1 MKLISL
7 ALKSIRCRRLSHAII
22 FAQLS
27 VCFAILIYTVCMV
40 LSQFDVLFVSN
51 GTHRGWLYL
60 SSDILYDNSIGEGYL
75 GPPVTELFKEYDEL
89 IGVSSIEEYTPEQEK
104 EMHGYVQSRLDEEY
118 DKNHHKSKYKYCDL
132 HESLSKSGL
141 VSETAYNISGGGTFS
156 VLDSDRTTHFT
167 EAFLIDSKLYDGLK
181 LNVKNNADLRDYN
194 SDFDKRYFYALIYP
208 DVSYGDRVYE
218 SNCGVGDV
226 LVNEVYNLKERR
238 YDKFYFEIVGELSDP
253 AYVMSKRSFS
263 GDGSMFTY
271 LDVSYLS
278 PQTMSENGAL
288 LAIRPE
294 EFDRMEY
301 YTTYAEN
308 FTLVKPRPDLT
319 DAEYSELL
327 DLIRECGFNVIDL
340 DEAERNTIDEILRFI
355 SENCLILAASLLMVI
370 FSIISVSMLSGEQ
383 VRREYAVYRL
393 CGADLR
399 KVKAL
404 SAVKWAFVFIPS
416 MVMGTAIAIIYSGI
430 SEASTHFI
438 ALSAVPSGVLFAV
451 LYVAS
456 FMMSYRSAGAGYKST
471 ELSE

>member
-1 MKLISL
+1 MRIFSL
-7 ALKSIRCRRLSHAII
+7 AVKSIRCKWLSHLVV
-22 FAQLS
+22 FVQLS
-27 VCFAILIYTVCMV
+27 VSFSILIYVICAV
-40 LSQFDVLFVSN
+40 FNQFDIIITAN
-51 GTHRGWLYL
+51 GAYQGCLYL
-60 SSDILYDNSIGEGYL
+60 SPDIVYL
-75 GPPVTELFKEYDEL
+75 QSLGDDYQGLPMAEIEKEYYEKV
-89 IGVSSIEEYTPEQEK
+89 GVSSFEELTTEQQE
-104 EMHGYVQSRLDEEY
+104 ELRGFLLWRFDEEY
-118 DKNHHKSKYKYCDL
+118 EKNHYKGKYFYSDL
-132 HESLSKSGL
+132 HEALSQSGFVEDTTYNYSFGQTYSINGSDQTRFAETFL
-141 VSETAYNISGGGTFS
+141 V
-156 VLDSDRTTHFT
+156 
-167 EAFLIDSKLYDGLK
+167 DSKLYDKLK
-181 LNVKNNADLRDYN
+181 LNVKGGVDLQDYK
-194 SDFDKRYFYALIYP
+194 SDFENRYFYALMYP
-208 DVSYGDRVYE
+208 DVSYGGQVNK
-218 SNCGVGDV
+218 SNYSVGDL
-226 LVNEVYNLKERR
+226 LVGNVYNIKERC
-238 YDKFYFEIVGELSDP
+238 YETFYFEIVGELSEP
-253 AYVMSKRSFS
+253 TYVMKGIGYS
-263 GDGSMFTY
+263 GASSNVVGFLEMAFLT
-271 LDVSYLS
+271 
-278 PQTMSENGAL
+278 PQSISENGAL
-288 LAIRPE
+288 LVIRPE
-294 EFDRMEY
+294 EFDILEY
-301 YTTYAEN
+301 YSSCNEN